1 MSNKRL
7 LNAKQNAVVHLRG
20 RTGTFRMPIDILKPL
35 KTANHVRPSKDC
47 TASCRHYRGG
57 GWDSEDC
64 LMALCDLQPGK
75 RVAAPEPGE
84 CDIYELGHMLQR
96 VA

>member
-1 MSNKRL
+1 M
-7 LNAKQNAVVHLRG
+7 
-20 RTGTFRMPIDILKPL
+20 GTFRMPIDILKPL
-35 KTANHVRPSKDC
+35 KTADHVRPSKDC

-64 LMALCDLQPGK
+64 LMALCNLKPGK
-75 RVAAPEPGE
+75 RVTAPEPGE
-84 CDIYELGHMLQR
+84 CDLYELGHMLQR